1 MNTLSGREQFSNA
14 SAFDIDLPS
23 TANVSEAD
31 EAGWAPVAC
40 NVLTPTKSCPHMS
53 VNAAQS
59 PNVFT
64 GYPVLTL
71 PSSGGSPR
79 HKLTPSK
86 SPRGGVP
93 RNLHSPASPR
103 KSRVLEGQL
112 YIDQF
117 FQSDSS
123 RAVSMPQLS
132 SLPVSE
138 ESHSSEIHSYC
149 MSPERKRAR
158 PDEVSV
164 SPLLSRNPDH
174 FVNISAPSDISAV
187 GLDRSDNDCSS
198 ADMQSEACCSFDM
211 ATPVATNLVRQSV
224 SVDVLPQTVTM
235 GNTRDPAAKAQLESS
250 KIGSEVSSAR
260 CSDDAVSETCTD
272 ANAAVAQSP
281 LKWSLPR
288 LQKMRRLWEQNRSSV
303 SDKSVKTCASSD
315 VISEASVLP
324 SSSVVNREMN
334 SVVAGEEASSAVV
347 CATPS
352 AATAQVY
359 TNTTVA
365 SSQQSS
371 TTANSKISDTAA
383 CKQPETSRVDQQTV
397 LNRSVECDSFKAMP
411 LPAAMTDV
419 SNDVC
424 NETFPTVADGK
435 VSDTAVSKC
444 SSSVETISVYAA
456 NEAMPNCLSGD
467 NQMDV
472 DNYAL
477 EDSDEFSFAPVESK
491 PFFTL

>member
-164 SPLLSRNPDH
+164 SPLLSRNSEH
-174 FVNISAPSDISAV
+174 FVKVSAPKDTWSSDISSI
-187 GLDRSDNDCSS
+187 GLYRSDSNCSS
-198 ADMQSEACCSFDM
+198 TDMQSEACSFDM
-211 ATPVATNLVRQSV
+211 ATPVATNLIRQSV
-224 SVDVLPQTVTM
+224 SVDVLPPTVTT

-250 KIGSEVSSAR
+250 KIGSEVSSAG
-260 CSDDAVSETCTD
+260 CGDDAVSETCTD

-281 LKWSLPR
+281 LKWSLLR
-288 LQKMRRLWEQNRSSV
+288 LQKMRRLWEQNRASV

-334 SVVAGEEASSAVV
+334 SVIAGDEVSSAVV

-352 AATAQVY
+352 AATAEVY
-359 TNTTVA
+359 TSTTVA

-371 TTANSKISDTAA
+371 ISDTAA
-383 CKQPETSRVDQQTV
+383 CKQPETCRVDQQTV
-397 LNRSVECDSFKAMP
+397 LNRSIECRRFHFVVCIFHDISGWLLWWARILVSLNDS
-411 LPAAMTDV
+411 
-419 SNDVC
+419 
-424 NETFPTVADGK
+424 TFLTWK
-435 VSDTAVSKC
+435 
-444 SSSVETISVYAA
+444 
-456 NEAMPNCLSGD
+456 MCLIVT
-467 NQMDV
+467 N
-472 DNYAL
+472 
-477 EDSDEFSFAPVESK
+477 
-491 PFFTL
+491 